1 MSTCGVHV
9 AHIFTFLCCVFCLV
23 SDCSVSCVQ
32 CWLCLWIVQSCL
44 WSFCVLYPV
53 LPMSKDW
60 PVLLVIVLG
69 LVSSVPNVYGV
80 SSLVSDCSVSCAQC
94 SQCLW
99 IVQSCLWSLCILCPV
114 LPMSIDCPVLFV
126 IALYLVSS
134 VANVYGLSSL
144 VCDRSVSCA
153 WCCLYLWIV
162 QSWLPYWFSVTF
174 MYKQLVSIL
183 YVNFQLN
190 IYTCGL

>member
-1 MSTCGVHV
+1 MRSTNCLFIARTSGVCV
-9 AHIFTFLCCVFCLV
+9 ALIFNVLYCAFCLV
-23 SDCSVSCVQ
+23 
-32 CWLCLWIVQSCL
+32 
-44 WSFCVLYPV
+44 Y
-53 LPMSKDW
+53 
-60 PVLLVIVLG
+60 
-69 LVSSVPNVYGV
+69 N
-80 SSLVSDCSVSCAQC
+80 CSVSCAQC
-94 SQCLW
+94 CQCLW
-99 IVQSCLWSLCILCPV
+99 IVQSCLWPLCILCPV

-183 YVNFQLN
+183 DVNFQLN

>member
-1 MSTCGVHV
+1 MTSLAC
-9 AHIFTFLCCVFCLV
+9 
-23 SDCSVSCVQ
+23 DRSVPCVQ
-32 CWLCLWIVQSCL
+32 CSQCLWSFQSCL
-44 WSFCVLYPV
+44 WSFCVLYPM
-53 LPMSKDW
+53 LPMSMNC
-60 PVLLVIVLG
+60 PVLFVIVLW

-80 SSLVSDCSVSCAQC
+80 SSLVSDHSVSCAQC

-114 LPMSIDCPVLFV
+114 LLMSIDYPVLFV
-126 IALYLVSS
+126 NALYLVSS

-153 WCCLYLWIV
+153 QCCLYLWIV